1 MKKLIFPGLITLTVS
16 LFGFWQFLPQSP
28 NKFKTVQQTQVPAQ
42 LPVATD
48 LAPPHPVNS
57 KAPQQISVDG
67 VDAAALTKPDIE
79 SPQIPNTPAGY
90 RDFQAGNYFAAL
102 QAFEAARWQDM
113 DAVGFYGDLLGFCKG
128 QRFGNR
134 SQLERWIAH
143 TRATPTATT
152 ESDVWITSKSFE
164 VCANYRSPPI
174 NPQTMPMFSALSRK
188 KKAEIGP
195 IPAPE
200 ARRNW
205 FDQRVVN
212 AKRIDT
218 LWQLADGRS
227 RGAVGANYFNLD
239 TEQDDGYGYNSS
251 PASASLSQAQTVAI
265 MRLRCDM
272 TRACGPEQLDSLLV
286 CARYLQCRPGISVEE
301 VWRSVASPYELQ
313 AAQAIYQQ
321 YVALRAV
328 PRK

>member
-1 MKKLIFPGLITLTVS
+1 MKDWIVPSLVTLAVS
-16 LFGFWQFLPQSP
+16 LFGLWHFLPLLPSKDTTAP
-28 NKFKTVQQTQVPAQ
+28 QTQAQ
-42 LPVATD
+42 VRAVALDLVLPVVENKIAQPETTTEDLPGAT
-48 LAPPHPVNS
+48 LVQPSIA
-57 KAPQQISVDG
+57 SVQE
-67 VDAAALTKPDIE
+67 A
-79 SPQIPNTPAGY
+79 STPAGY
-90 RDFQAGNYFAAL
+90 RDFQEGNYFSAL
-102 QAFEAARWQDM
+102 QTFEAARWQDM
-113 DAVGFYGDLLGFCKG
+113 DALGFYSDLLGFCKG
-128 QRFGNR
+128 QQFTSRN
-134 SQLERWIAH
+134 QLERWIAH
-143 TRATPTATT
+143 LRATPKPTT
-152 ESDVWITSKSFE
+152 ESDVWILIKSFE

-212 AKRIDT
+212 AKSIDT
-218 LWQLADGRS
+218 LWQLADGRF

-239 TEQDDGYGYNSS
+239 TAQDDSYGYNSS
-251 PASASLSQAQTVAI
+251 PSSASLSRAQTVAI

-286 CARYLQCRPGISVEE
+286 CARYFQCRPGISVEE

-328 PRK
+328 RRK

>member
-1 MKKLIFPGLITLTVS
+1 MKKLIFPGLVVLAVS
-16 LFGFWQFLPQSP
+16 LLGFWHFLPRPPSKSRTLQRTP
-28 NKFKTVQQTQVPAQ
+28 APAQ
-42 LPVATD
+42 LSVATD
-48 LAPPHPVNS
+48 LAPPQPVNS
-57 KAPQQISVDG
+57 KAPQQISVTG
-67 VDAAALTKPDIE
+67 VDAAALTNPDID

-90 RDFQAGNYFAAL
+90 RAFQAGAAL

-113 DAVGFYGDLLGFCKG
+113 DAVGFYGDLLGFCKR

-143 TRATPTATT
+143 TRATPTPTT
-152 ESDVWITSKSFE
+152 ESNVWITSKSFE

-286 CARYLQCRPGISVEE
+286 CARYLQCRPGISVAE

-321 YVALRAV
+321 YVALRAAR
-328 PRK
+328 RK